1 MRVLNENNFLLY
13 ASANYI
19 NLQCYDMQEFDED
32 LQRFKYIK
40 RLFSRYH
47 DKKELKERLI
57 LNHLITLYN
66 VFEHKANTRMLFY
79 KVEEKH
85 WYILKSFLLF
95 LNYMPAALYDIEYE
109 DRIIVTSSIPIDL
122 NVVKILR
129 EL

>member
-1 MRVLNENNFLLY
+1 
-13 ASANYI
+13 
-19 NLQCYDMQEFDED
+19 
-32 LQRFKYIK
+32 
-40 RLFSRYH
+40 
-47 DKKELKERLI
+47 
-57 LNHLITLYN
+57 LYN